1 MAKRVVSPSALTRK
15 QISRREREQ
24 RQQKMLWIGA
34 ATLFAVVVLVLG
46 WGLYDLYVIKPS
58 RPVATVYGKPIRL
71 DTYQNLVRYRRATYR
86 SYLQQLQSQADRVD
100 ASDPNQSFYA
110 QYLGQQI
117 QQLQNQLMSL
127 STSVLDELID
137 AEIIRKACTERGI
150 TVTPEE
156 VDLEIERQF
165 GYDRNPPTPEP
176 TPITATEVLTMTPVP
191 TTAPMTE
198 AQFKEESQAFFQ
210 QVEQETGF
218 TEADF
223 RWIIETSLLQG
234 KLEETLIADAPTS
247 GEQVHARHILVA
259 TREEAEQALARL
271 EAGEDFGILAA
282 EISTDESNRESGG
295 DLGWFARGVMVAPFE
310 EAAFALQP
318 GEVSGVVET
327 TFGFHIIRVDER
339 DANRPLEGAALQNA
353 QEKAITEWYE
363 AQRASPDVVRSWD
376 STMVPPNK

>member
-1 MAKRVVSPSALTRK
+1 MAKRAVPPPALTRK

-34 ATLFAVVVLVLG
+34 AALFAVVLLLIG
-46 WGLYDLYVIKPS
+46 WGLYDVYVVKPS
-58 RPVATVYGKPIRL
+58 RPVATVYGKKIRL
-71 DTYQNLVRYRRATYR
+71 DTYQRLVRYRRATYR
-86 SYLQQLQSQADRVD
+86 SYLQQLQTQADRVD

-117 QQLQNQLMSL
+117 QQLQNQFMVL

-137 AEIIRKACTERGI
+137 AEIIRKACADRGI
-150 TVTPEE
+150 VVTAEE

-176 TPITATEVLTMTPVP
+176 TPIAATEALTVTPVP

-198 AQFKEESQAFFQ
+198 AQFREESQAFFQ
-210 QVEQETGF
+210 RIKQETGF

-223 RWIIETSLLQG
+223 RWIIETSLLQK
-234 KLEETLIADAPTS
+234 KLEELLIADAPTT
-247 GEQVHARHILVA
+247 GEQVRARHILVQ
-259 TREEAEQALARL
+259 TREEAEQVLARL
-271 EAGEDFGILAA
+271 SAGEDFEALAA
-282 EISTDESNRESGG
+282 ELSTDETNRENGG
-295 DLGWFARGVMVAPFE
+295 DLGWFARGMMVAPFE

-339 DANRPLEGAALQNA
+339 DANRLLEGTALQSA
-353 QEKAITEWYE
+353 QEKAITAWYD
-363 AQRASPDVVRSWD
+363 AQRASPEVVRSWN
-376 STMVPPNK
+376 STMVPADK